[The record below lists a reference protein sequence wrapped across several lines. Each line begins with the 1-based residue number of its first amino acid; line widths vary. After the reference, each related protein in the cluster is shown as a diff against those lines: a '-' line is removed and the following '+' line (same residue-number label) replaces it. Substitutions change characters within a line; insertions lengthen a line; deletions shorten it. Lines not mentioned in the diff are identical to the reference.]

1 MFCIF
6 LIKRV
11 IINLKEVRNMDLTMD
26 IAAMSVNM
34 NTMQTMQAMDISVMK
49 MAMTAEAAAM
59 ENMLEAIDVS
69 SLTGVGSNLDIIA

>member
-1 MFCIF
+1 
-6 LIKRV
+6 
-11 IINLKEVRNMDLTMD
+11 MDLTMD

-59 ENMLEAIDVS
+59 ENMLEAIDFS

>member
-1 MFCIF
+1 
-6 LIKRV
+6 
-11 IINLKEVRNMDLTMD
+11 MDLTMD